1 MFESIANFF
10 APPRDIILLV
20 VMIWVGSYIT
30 EKSAERFGLPQK
42 TFADFISNSLTG
54 FVIAGGYK
62 TISLNFSATTLL
74 RVIQIDPSLFDAW
87 LGITTILLV
96 AVYYFQR
103 AKLPLWQTLDA
114 LTPLLAFTAIGIA
127 LTHLASGQAFGMET
141 NVAWAI
147 RQWGALRHP
156 TQWYELLA
164 SLLILGWLL
173 LPKPDSPPGIL
184 FLHFTALTAGARLFL
199 EAFRGDS
206 ALVLGEFRLAQ
217 IVAWVVLAVALF
229 TSKLM
234 QRNNDGAGES
244 IS

>member
-1 MFESIANFF
+1 MFDSILNFF
-10 APPRDIILLV
+10 APPRDIMLLV
-20 VMIWVGSYIT
+20 VMVWVGSYVT
-30 EKSAERFGLPQK
+30 EKGAERFGLPQK
-42 TFADFISNSLTG
+42 TFGDFISNSLTG
-54 FVIAGGYK
+54 FLIAGGFK

-74 RVIQIDPSLFDAW
+74 RVIQIDPGLFDAW
-87 LGITTILLV
+87 LGMIAILLT

-103 AKLPLWQTLDA
+103 AKLPFWQTLDA

-156 TQWYELLA
+156 TQLYELLA

-173 LPKPDSPPGIL
+173 LPKPDSPSGIL

-206 ALVLGEFRLAQ
+206 ILVLGEFRLAQ

-229 TSKLM
+229 T
-234 QRNNDGAGES
+234 NNLIRQQKNS
-244 IS
+244 PV